1 MITRRTTTL
10 ALSIAVLGSLFAFP
24 TAASALS
31 ENPPTLTPSLNE
43 KQPLRHKLT
52 TVGTG
57 NATVA
62 RGAASI
68 SITKAFATF
77 RAPKAGV
84 TWRARVVA
92 SYNCATNV
100 EPANGETIQVTHF
113 TESTPWTA
121 TKLTGTSGTLK
132 SQGFKHQCAE
142 DTALYGYLLVRLQVA
157 PVGGG
162 VYAASTLDYNYG

>member
-1 MITRRTTTL
+1 MTTRRSTTL
-10 ALSIAVLGSLFAFP
+10 ALALVVVTSLFALP
-24 TAASALS
+24 SVANAESQ
-31 ENPPTLTPSLNE
+31 NPPTLTPYLNE
-43 KQPLRHKLT
+43 KQPLRHKGT

-62 RGAASI
+62 RGASSI

-77 RAPKAGV
+77 RAPKAGL
-84 TWRARVVA
+84 TWRARIVA
-92 SYNCATNV
+92 SYNCATVV
-100 EPANGETIQVTHF
+100 EPANGETTLVTHF

-132 SQGFKHQCAE
+132 ATGFSHKCAG

-157 PVGGG
+157 QVGGG
-162 VYAASTLDYNYG
+162 VYAASTLDYSY